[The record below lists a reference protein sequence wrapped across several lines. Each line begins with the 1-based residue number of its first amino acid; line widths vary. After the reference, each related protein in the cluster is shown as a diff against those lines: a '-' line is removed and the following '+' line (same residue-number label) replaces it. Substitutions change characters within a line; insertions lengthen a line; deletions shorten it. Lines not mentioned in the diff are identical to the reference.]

1 VGQRTSCTRE
11 VSYWT
16 ALRAVLSDEQLVEL
30 PMLVG
35 NYVMMSYLLNAL
47 RVANDS
53 GIELP
58 NQPGRRGP

>member
-1 VGQRTSCTRE
+1 
-11 VSYWT
+11 
-16 ALRAVLSDEQLVEL
+16 LRAVLNDEQLVEL

-58 NQPGRRGP
+58 NQPGRRGS